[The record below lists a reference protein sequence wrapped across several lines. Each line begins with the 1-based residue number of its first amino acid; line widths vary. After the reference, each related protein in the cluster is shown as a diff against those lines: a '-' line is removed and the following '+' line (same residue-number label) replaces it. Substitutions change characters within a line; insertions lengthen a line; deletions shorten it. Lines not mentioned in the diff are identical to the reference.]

1 MIISRAGHF
10 ISTWRRVG
18 LWFGSLLLA
27 VALFSLLFI
36 LHGSRPGYFQV
47 EGVFWVFCITF
58 TFAFPVWCLY
68 LPVVIKLNDAEGR
81 RLWAI
86 LGSGVLIGPVAFAL
100 YDFLYHLGGGEPD
113 DPLAPSMT
121 ECVFFALIVGSL
133 TTIFY
138 VIALKVHKHW
148 PLAAK
153 YGSA

>member
-1 MIISRAGHF
+1 LSECAAKKSHTLEYVGNEAFVIISRASH
-10 ISTWRRVG
+10 S
-18 LWFGSLLLA
+18 
-27 VALFSLLFI
+27 
-36 LHGSRPGYFQV
+36 
-47 EGVFWVFCITF
+47 
-58 TFAFPVWCLY
+58 
-68 LPVVIKLNDAEGR
+68 
-81 RLWAI
+81 
-86 LGSGVLIGPVAFAL
+86 
-100 YDFLYHLGGGEPD
+100 D